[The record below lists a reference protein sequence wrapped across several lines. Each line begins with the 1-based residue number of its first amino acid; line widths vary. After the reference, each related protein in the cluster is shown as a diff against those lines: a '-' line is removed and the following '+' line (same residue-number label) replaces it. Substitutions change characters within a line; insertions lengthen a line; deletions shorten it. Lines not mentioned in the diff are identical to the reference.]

1 MSKCQVVHEIVSWI
15 LCEPLAKIADIRG
28 DRIMGKVTPERIK
41 YFRKRLGLKQEELAE
56 LCGVDASCISRWE
69 IGKWA
74 PSVESS
80 LRLAKALKVTV
91 EDLCEEGETKMEDI
105 ATKQAVAEFQ
115 ELNPQE
121 QGLVLTLIRELKKL
135 RDGN

>member
-69 IGKWA
+69 IGKWS

-91 EDLCEEGETKMEDI
+91 EDLCEEGETRLKHCDLSTI
-105 ATKQAVAEFQ
+105 SKKGAQNQA
-115 ELNPQE
+115 P
-121 QGLVLTLIRELKKL
+121 
-135 RDGN
+135 

>member
-1 MSKCQVVHEIVSWI
+1 
-15 LCEPLAKIADIRG
+15 
-28 DRIMGKVTPERIK
+28 MGKVTPERIK

-69 IGKWA
+69 IGKWS

-105 ATKQAVAEFQ
+105 ATVGAGRSRPYFV
-115 ELNPQE
+115 
-121 QGLVLTLIRELKKL
+121 GSI
-135 RDGN
+135 